1 MLYYGVLH
9 LSFELRAVIS
19 VASMIYLIYHMKIID
34 QMMKYFLIRYL
45 SRKLSVP
52 VTVDEVRFKTIAVE
66 LRGISIRVPNDEETN
81 WTNSV
86 LIYIGHVVVK
96 FDILRTLSEVRI
108 ERRYKIIL
116 YPVPAF

>member
-96 FDILRTLSEVRI
+96 FDILRTISEVRI
-108 ERRYKIIL
+108 ERYKIVL
-116 YPVPAF
+116 YLVPAF